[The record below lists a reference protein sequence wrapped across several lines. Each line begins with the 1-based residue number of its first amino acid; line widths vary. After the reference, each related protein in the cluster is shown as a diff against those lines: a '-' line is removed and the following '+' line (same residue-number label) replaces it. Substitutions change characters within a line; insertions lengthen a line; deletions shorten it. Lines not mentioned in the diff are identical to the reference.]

1 MSELDSILSKIF
13 ESITKDV
20 VLRSS
25 EGGNVLEVSSE
36 DEFNKLVSSNKNV
49 VVCFYKPDC
58 PACKSYIP
66 VFEEVSKEFKG
77 SAVFIK
83 VQTKNLRSVSKRYN
97 VVAVPTTIVL
107 VGGDEVSRYEGSMNA
122 TKLITFLI
130 ASGLKRVK
138 DSG

>member
-1 MSELDSILSKIF
+1 MSELESILSKVF

-20 VLRSS
+20 VVKSG

-36 DEFNKLVSSNKNV
+36 DEFNKLVSSRRNV

-77 SAVFIK
+77 NAVFVKI
-83 VQTKNLRSVSKRYN
+83 QTKNLRSISKKYN

-107 VGGDEVSRYEGSMNA
+107 VGGDEVSRYEGSMNI

-138 DSG
+138 DSD